1 MIRVARPGQFQTK
14 ASPAGCLNRPASLQ
28 SINLIQGGIPGMSI
42 SYNIEDE
49 PIVIHKSI
57 IDKFLK
63 KDKPGDLIALYLFY
77 YYTAKWQKT
86 NQPKATTG
94 YSATGLKWT
103 ENRIR
108 KAKQQL
114 IEIGLIE
121 DIQTKD
127 NQNKVTGHYIKV
139 KFIWSQNKTEEIKSH
154 PNDFP
159 QGGFDHS
166 VEKNNPNA
174 LSSNSLNALSSLV
187 EISKFS
193 GNWKKE
199 SFPAKYKYI
208 HSNYPKIPRSYL
220 QYAIEYQEKK
230 LEKFASLFQ
239 SNSDEELIDQ
249 IINSCDTLDKLVRI
263 DKYYFLETI
272 VPALKWASKDK
283 FWNSRIL
290 SLASFRKKNKD
301 KEMKFAIIHN
311 RWCEAEDIDPKK
323 GRYVLESEVIFTPAV
338 NPKWTEYLNA
348 KRKEQ
353 GIETDAVP
361 EGLSQEGFEEFFK
374 QKGTVTI

>member
-1 MIRVARPGQFQTK
+1 MIRVARPDQ
-14 ASPAGCLNRPASLQ
+14 LQ
-28 SINLIQGGIPGMSI
+28 NEGILGRMPVTSCQPSIFNLLQGGIPDMSV

-86 NQPKATTG
+86 NQPKSTTG
-94 YSATGLKWT
+94 YSANGLKWT
-103 ENRIR
+103 KNRIR

-121 DIQTKD
+121 DIQSRD
-127 NQNKVTGHYIKV
+127 DQNKVTGHYIKV

-174 LSSNSLNALSSLV
+174 LSSNSLNALNSFV

-193 GNWKKE
+193 GNWRKE
-199 SFPAKYKYI
+199 SFPVKYKYI
-208 HSNYPKIPRSYL
+208 HSNYPKISRQYL

-239 SNSDEELIDQ
+239 SDTDKELIDQ
-249 IINSCDTLDKLVRI
+249 IINSCDVLDKLVRI

-272 VPALKWASKDK
+272 IPVLKWASKDK
-283 FWNSRIL
+283 FWNCRIL
-290 SLASFRKKNKD
+290 SLANLRKKNKD
-301 KEMKFAIIHN
+301 KEMKFSVIHN
-311 RWCEAEDIDPKK
+311 RWCEAEEIDPRK
-323 GRYVLESEVIFTPAV
+323 GRYVLESEVIRTPMV
-338 NPKWTEYLNA
+338 NPKWTEYVNA

-353 GIETDAVP
+353 GIETDDPP